1 MARALVTGASSGL
14 GLELAKLL
22 DEQGHEV
29 VVVARSTSTLEELAS
44 TLRRPTVIAADLAT
58 AEGRRVVTDVVDSV
72 DILVNNAGF
81 GECGHFAQIDEARS
95 VSMVELNC
103 EAVVSL
109 TRHYLPAMI
118 ERGSGKVM
126 NVASTAAFQPG
137 PTMAVY
143 YASKA
148 FVLSF
153 TEAVAEE
160 TRGSGVTLTAFCPG
174 AFASGFQDAAHAG
187 NTRLIKGRSLPTSA
201 DLARVGLAAMDRGDV
216 VHVPGLAN
224 KVTAVSSRF
233 TPRPLMRRIVRYIQ
247 DEA

>member
-29 VVVARSTSTLEELAS
+29 VVVARSTSALEELAS
-44 TLRRPTVIAADLAT
+44 SLQRPTVIAADLAT
-58 AEGRRVVTDVVDSV
+58 AEGRRVVIDAVDSV

-201 DLARVGLAAMDRGDV
+201 DLARAGLSAMDRGDV

>member
-1 MARALVTGASSGL
+1 MGRALVTGASSGL

-22 DEQGHEV
+22 DAQGHEV
-29 VVVARSTSTLEELAS
+29 VLVARTAAALEELAS
-44 TLRRPTVIAADLAT
+44 SLRHPTIIAADLAT
-58 AEGRRVVTDVVDSV
+58 EQGRRTVTDAVDSV

-81 GECGHFAQIDEARS
+81 GECGRFAEIDEARS

-109 TRHYLPAMI
+109 TRSYLPSMVA
-118 ERGSGKVM
+118 RGSGKVM

-187 NTRLIKGRSLPTSA
+187 NTRLIKGRSLPSSA
-201 DLARVGLAAMDRGDV
+201 ELARAGLAAMDRGDV
-216 VHVPGLAN
+216 VHVPGLSN

-233 TPRPLMRRIVRYIQ
+233 TPRPLMRRSVRYIQ